1 MKRAIIATLALA
13 AAFLSTI
20 AYGQQAAN
28 IDLNGTGRT
37 GVFSISIDT
46 LSNASDQTI
55 TVGGVTYY
63 ALRDREIAVSVR
75 PGVSG
80 RSGRQIFGRIDLE
93 NIVFLRASGSP
104 VSGNITVSADA
115 HTFTLEAGGAN
126 GSSHAVLSMPANL
139 VFSAQ
144 DQLNV
149 SETFFVHAA
158 IRPDEPGTITH
169 TVYLNLA
176 DAIHRRNPLHTEK
189 RAVVFPVRSLRDEVT
204 PDVVTATVAS
214 NFTQLT
220 AAHRYPVILPAA
232 RLDANLI
239 GVLTI
244 DVGDDRAGYTHFSPT
259 TYRTPPPFVVQYT
272 NRVSALADVVQAGDP
287 AAGTGS
293 LITFRG
299 DFSIGSFFAHGASEG
314 ISCAIEPLT
323 TRDQDNTV
331 LEEVTIAA
339 EKGVIAFCIGVP
351 VTNTV
356 EIPEGEYTVE
366 VDYEGLPNRAF
377 PPIDLAE
384 TPIGRIRR
392 DGTRVQIPFLTT
404 YSGYSQ
410 RVVIV
415 NRNTRPVSY
424 AFSFNSE
431 DGVTATPGEAA
442 EGTLPAQDRIVLR
455 VADIVTLE
463 GGKTRT
469 AATLDMVAGSGTIDV
484 ATTTVNMEDKGTDTV
499 VLESVAN

>member
-13 AAFLSTI
+13 AAFLSTM

-37 GVFSISIDT
+37 GVFSIAIET

-63 ALRDREIAVSVR
+63 ALRDRAIAVSVR

-80 RSGRQIFGRIDLE
+80 RSGRQIFGRIDFE
-93 NIVFLRASGSP
+93 NMVFLRASGSP
-104 VSGNITVSADA
+104 VSGNIVVSADT
-115 HTFTLEAGGAN
+115 HTFTLEAGGTN

-158 IRPDEPGTITH
+158 IRTDGPGTITH

-189 RAVVFPVRSLRDEVT
+189 RTVVFPVRSLRDDVT
-204 PDVVTATVAS
+204 PGVVTATVAS
-214 NFTQLT
+214 NFTQIDG
-220 AAHRYPVILPAA
+220 RREPVYLAGTFV
-232 RLDANLI
+232 DTYLI

-259 TYRTPPPFVVQYT
+259 TWRTPPPFDAQYT
-272 NRVSALADVVQAGDP
+272 SSVLALADVVQAGEP
-287 AAGTGS
+287 ATGTGS

-299 DFSIGSFFAHGASEG
+299 DFSIGLFFAHGAFEG

-323 TRDQDNTV
+323 TRGQDNTA

-339 EKGVIAFCIGVP
+339 EKGVIAFCISVP
-351 VTNTV
+351 ATNTV
-356 EIPEGEYTVE
+356 EIPESEYTVE

-415 NRNTRPVSY
+415 NRNTKPVSY

-442 EGTLPAQDRIVLR
+442 EGTLPAQDRVVLR
-455 VADIVTLE
+455 AADIVTLE
-463 GGKTRT
+463 GGRTRT
-469 AATLDMVAGSGTIDV
+469 AATLDMVAASGTIDV
-484 ATTTVNMEDKGTDTV
+484 ATTTVNMDDKGTDTV